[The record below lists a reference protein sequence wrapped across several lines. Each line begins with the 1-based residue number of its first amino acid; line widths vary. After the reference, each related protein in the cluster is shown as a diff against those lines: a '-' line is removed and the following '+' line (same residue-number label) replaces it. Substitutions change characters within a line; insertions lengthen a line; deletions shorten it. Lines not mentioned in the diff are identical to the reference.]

1 LVLLAGLVL
10 ALGPAGDRACLAS
23 DDAGG
28 RLNESPTAIQADFIP
43 AGDADWEAYGPS
55 DRSQF
60 GQAVASAG
68 NVDGY
73 HFDDILVGAPI
84 KGASQGEGTA
94 YLFLNT
100 GGGLNTTPVWE
111 KSSGM
116 QGAYFGYSVA
126 GAGDVNNDGL
136 DDAIIGAPNYK
147 GMLLDK
153 EVQLGRAFVYQGVQG
168 VGLTIEHTWSYTGT
182 IQFGGLGHAVAG
194 AGDVNGDGIA
204 DIVVGAP
211 YYNLPE
217 AEDSEGAIYVF
228 FGHDGTGPSAD
239 PDWLIES
246 NQPGAWFGFAV
257 SAAGDVNNDGCDDLI
272 VGAPRYV
279 NPETGVRE
287 GAVFLFLGCGTPAS
301 AADAA
306 WVAYGWQEYAQFGAA
321 VAGAGN
327 VNVGRPDIVVGAP
340 GYDRLF
346 IGEVGA
352 AYAFCGNGST
362 FGSDPCWTAYGSSIG
377 GRFGASV
384 GGAGDINADGFDE
397 VIVGAPLHLE
407 RLPNG
412 TQPEGAAFVYFGSA
426 TGLSPWA
433 GWKARGDKSRTD
445 FGAAVGSAGRVTI
458 DDVDSVFIGAPQ
470 YFINEVP
477 WGAAFA
483 FYGPIEPAA
492 LNRVFL
498 PLILRNAN

>member
-1 LVLLAGLVL
+1 
-10 ALGPAGDRACLAS
+10 
-23 DDAGG
+23 
-28 RLNESPTAIQADFIP
+28 
-43 AGDADWEAYGPS
+43 
-55 DRSQF
+55 
-60 GQAVASAG
+60 
-68 NVDGY
+68 VDGY
-73 HFDDILVGAPI
+73 YFDDILVGAPV

-100 GGGLNTTPVWE
+100 GGGLNPNSTWE
-111 KSSGM
+111 KSGGV

-136 DDAIIGAPNYK
+136 DDAIIGAPGYK
-147 GMLLDK
+147 TEFK
-153 EVQLGRAFVYQGVQG
+153 VGRAFVYQGDPG
-168 VGLTIEHTWSYTGT
+168 LGLTLEHTWSYTGT
-182 IQFGGLGHAVAG
+182 VQDGDFGAAVAG
-194 AGDVNGDGIA
+194 AGDVNGDGID

-211 YYNLPE
+211 YYNLPDTE
-217 AEDSEGAIYVF
+217 TDEGAVYVF

-246 NQPGAWFGFAV
+246 NQPGAWFGFSV
-257 SAAGDVNNDGCDDLI
+257 GAAGDVNNDNCDDLI
-272 VGAPRYV
+272 IGAPRYV

-287 GAVFLFLGCGTPAS
+287 GAVFLFLGCRTPAS
-301 AADAA
+301 VADAA
-306 WVAYGWQEYAQFGAA
+306 WVAYGWQEYAQFGAS

-327 VNVGRPDIVVGAP
+327 VNGGRPDIVVGAP

-362 FGSDPCWTAYGSSIG
+362 FDSDPCWTAYGSQIG
-377 GRFGASV
+377 SRFGASV
-384 GGAGDINADGFDE
+384 GGAGDVNADSFDE

-407 RLPNG
+407 RLPDG
-412 TQPEGAAFVYFGSA
+412 TQPEGATFVYFGSM

-433 GWKARGDKSRTD
+433 GWKARGDKARTE
-445 FGAAVGSAGRVTI
+445 FGTSVGSAGRVTTA
-458 DDVDSVFIGAPQ
+458 DVDSIIIGS
-470 YFINEVP
+470 P
-477 WGAAFA
+477 WYWLSEEPYGAAFA

-498 PLILRNAN
+498 PLILRNSG